1 MESLRKLPTVLT
13 AEELLDKIFG
23 RSSKVSGS
31 NVNERVINKLSTISN
46 VSKDYFERII
56 SSHPNYNSL
65 PSFYREMV
73 DLIVGIEEIKKSLAS
88 LSWANSMIQK
98 IVTKSIANIRKG
110 KNALAIYRSACGRI
124 ASIIEDIDKEL
135 RFLNEAKNKIR
146 EIPTLQDMPTVVVAG
161 YPNVGKSSFVSLVS
175 TAKPEIAEYPFTTK
189 KIYIGYTKDLQFI
202 DTPGLLD
209 RPLAKRSA
217 IERKSILCLKHVAD
231 AILFIIDPT
240 ETCGYTL
247 KSQLSLL
254 EEIKKSFGKPM
265 LEVYSKAD
273 LHELRDKMAFSAK
286 NGEGVKEILE
296 EITKI
301 AIKTYSQTSTFI
313 AVSGQT
319 STQEQHS

>member
-1 MESLRKLPTVLT
+1 MEALRKLPTVLT

-23 RSSKVSGS
+23 RSSKVSGRT
-31 NVNERVINKLSTISN
+31 ERERIVNKLSTISN
-46 VSKDYFERII
+46 VSKEYFSRII
-56 SSHPNYNSL
+56 NSHPNYDAL
-65 PSFYREMV
+65 PGFYREMV
-73 DLIVGIEEIKKSLAS
+73 DLIVGIEKIKRSLSS

-98 IVTKSIANIRKG
+98 IVSKSIAEIRRG
-110 KNALAIYRSACGRI
+110 RDAVSVYRSACGRV
-124 ASIIEDIDKEL
+124 SSVIEDIDDDLK
-135 RFLNEAKNKIR
+135 FLNDAKNKLR
-146 EIPTLQDMPTVVVAG
+146 EIPNLREMPTVVVAG

-189 KIYIGYTKDLQFI
+189 KIFIGYTKELQII

-209 RPLAKRSA
+209 RPLAKRNA
-217 IERKSILCLKHVAD
+217 VERKAILCLKHVAD

-240 ETCGYTL
+240 ETCGYPL

-254 EEIKKSFGKPM
+254 EEIKRMFGKPV

-273 LHELRDKMAFSAK
+273 LHNLRDRKAFSAK
-286 NGEGVKEILE
+286 NGVGIKEIME

-301 AIKTYSQTSTFI
+301 AKKIYSQTSTFI
-313 AVSGQT
+313 ADSGQT